1 MRKFMSD
8 HATKTTNTEKSEVG
22 RQGILNAAA
31 LLFRQHGY
39 SGVSLRAI
47 AQGAGIKAG
56 SIYYH
61 FASKDEIV
69 TEILNAGILA
79 VHTKVVAA
87 VDALPD
93 GAPAATVIHAAV
105 RGHLRTLLEHGDY
118 TSANVRIF
126 GQVPPAVRDANLSAR
141 RDYETYLDTLL
152 ANLQAGGGLRRDVN
166 ISRFRLM
173 LIGALNATLE
183 WFDPAKGGVDA
194 LADDYADI
202 LLNGLLNS
210 PLAQNGAE
218 K

>member
-1 MRKFMSD
+1 MSALNKHKD
-8 HATKTTNTEKSEVG
+8 KIEVG
-22 RQGILNAAA
+22 RTGILNAAA
-31 LLFRQHGY
+31 SMFRQHGY
-39 SGVSLRAI
+39 GGVSLRAI
-47 AQGAGIKAG
+47 ADAAGIKAG

-69 TEILNAGILA
+69 IEVLNAGILA
-79 VHTKVVAA
+79 VHTEVCAA
-87 VDALPD
+87 VDILPAGASADAIIRAAL
-93 GAPAATVIHAAV
+93 

-141 RDYETYLDTLL
+141 RAYEKHLDDLL
-152 ANLQAGGGLRRDVN
+152 LDLQAGGAIRSDVN

-183 WFDPAKGGVDA
+183 WFDPSRGGIEA
-194 LADDYADI
+194 LADDYADTF
-202 LLNGLLNS
+202 LNGILT
-210 PLAQNGAE
+210 QTGAN

>member
-1 MRKFMSD
+1 MTDRT
-8 HATKTTNTEKSEVG
+8 ATSEKSEVG

-39 SGVSLRAI
+39 SGVSLRAV

-79 VHTKVVAA
+79 VHTEVIAA
-87 VDALPD
+87 VDALPAD
-93 GAPAATVIHAAV
+93 APAATVIHAAV
-105 RGHLRTLLEHGDY
+105 RGHLRSLLEHGDY

-126 GQVPPAVRDANLSAR
+126 GQVPEAVRDANLVAR
-141 RDYETYLDTLL
+141 RSYETYLDGLL
-152 ANLQAGGGLRRDVN
+152 TDLQADGGLRKGIP

-202 LLNGLLNS
+202 LLNGLL
-210 PLAQNGAE
+210 AQNGANR
-218 K
+218 